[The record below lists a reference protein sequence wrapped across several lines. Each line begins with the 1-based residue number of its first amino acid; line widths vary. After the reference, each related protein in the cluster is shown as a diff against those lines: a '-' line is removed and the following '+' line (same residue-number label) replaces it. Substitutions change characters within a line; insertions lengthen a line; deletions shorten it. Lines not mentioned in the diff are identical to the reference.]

1 MRKMDVNEKGS
12 IHFFS
17 YIYSFI
23 NEKTE
28 KINEKIFQ

>member
-12 IHFFS
+12 IHFLS
-17 YIYSFI
+17 I
-23 NEKTE
+23 NTCLLMTKAE

>member
-12 IHFFS
+12 VYFFS
-17 YIYSFI
+17 YRYPFI

>member
-1 MRKMDVNEKGS
+1 MDVNEKGS
-12 IHFFS
+12 IHFLV
-17 YIYSFI
+17 IYSFI